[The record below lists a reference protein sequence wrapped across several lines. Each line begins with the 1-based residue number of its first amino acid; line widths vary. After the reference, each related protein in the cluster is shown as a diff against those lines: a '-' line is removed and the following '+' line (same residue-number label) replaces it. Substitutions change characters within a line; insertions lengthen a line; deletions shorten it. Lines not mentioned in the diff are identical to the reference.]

1 MKIKKPVCTS
11 RPARSPHSWLSP
23 TRVLF
28 GLSALS
34 VAVTG
39 ATNVLAQDQRTSAGM
54 LEEVLVTATRRTESQ
69 QDVAVSVT
77 ALTDTYLESRGI
89 ANFSDLNKAAS
100 NLYLVQTENA
110 TASTLRIRG
119 VGVRPNSGLD
129 EAVGVLQDDVYQ
141 ARPGFSFQELM
152 DVASVEVLRG
162 PQGTLFGKNTTAG
175 VIKINTTPP
184 NLEEFSGKVQ
194 AVGGNYDNAEV
205 RGVVNVPIIDGKLA
219 ARFSGFDAQRDGYT
233 ENRYN
238 NEETRNMDRYGY
250 RGKLR
255 WDPTDALNLDFSY
268 EKMKQRSDLDSAL
281 VLYGPAGIAQM
292 ESAGFDVADYPVE
305 LGKTQED
312 IHGRSWD
319 QVDRYIARVEWD
331 AGEVVARFIG
341 AYEKVE
347 TFIRNDQN
355 RNITTIGFPTA
366 AVINQNNSKI
376 TTFEFQLASDIDG
389 PLSWI
394 GGVFFQ
400 QNKLESYT
408 TLLNTQNVNIPGRFG
423 PPTNFTDPYY
433 WYPRP
438 VSAREDKSYAGFGTV
453 RYEFTD
459 RISASFGARY
469 SDDQKENS
477 GAPGT
482 YKDFKEWTYSGD
494 VKYQFTD
501 NVMVYVAAQK
511 GFTSGGFN
519 RPDVVAAAGEEYASF
534 EPVTTY
540 NYEIG
545 LKSEWFEQTLRLNVT
560 AFTQEF
566 DDYQVTQSL
575 TSVGNVLITNAA
587 KVTSDGVEADFT
599 WLATEHLTFDGS
611 LAYTNTEY
619 DDFKDGPCGYIYD
632 GAGYPPGK
640 CTQNAAG
647 DWAQDLSGETLD
659 NAPEWTGNVG
669 GEYRNNFFIGN
680 LEWFAR
686 ADAVYRDDAYLDQS
700 LDPASKQGSYTL
712 YNARLGIES
721 MDQGWK
727 VTAWGNN
734 LGDKDYGIYA
744 LTSEVG
750 YGLTMWQ
757 GLPRTYGVTL
767 DYAF

>member
-11 RPARSPHSWLSP
+11 RPARAQ
-23 TRVLF
+23 RVRPARLLF

-39 ATNVLAQDQRTSAGM
+39 ATNVLAQDQRTKAGT
-54 LEEVLVTATRRTESQ
+54 LEEVVVTATRRTESQ

-77 ALTDTYLESRGI
+77 ALTDTYLEARGI
-89 ANFSDLNKAAS
+89 ADFSDLNKAAS

-110 TASTLRIRG
+110 TASMLRIRG

-129 EAVGVLQDDVYQ
+129 EAVGVIQDDVYQ

-152 DVASVEVLRG
+152 DVSSVEVLRG

-175 VIKINTTPP
+175 VIKITTTPP
-184 NLEEFSGKVQ
+184 DLEEFGGKVQ

-219 ARFSGFDAQRDGYT
+219 ARISGFDAQRDGYT
-233 ENRYN
+233 ENRYR
-238 NEETRNMDRYGY
+238 NEETRNMDRWGY

-255 WDPTDALNLDFSY
+255 WDPTDALTLDFSY
-268 EKMKQRSDLDSAL
+268 EKSKQKTDSDTAL
-281 VLYGPAGIAQM
+281 IEYGPASIDQM
-292 ESAGFDVADYPVE
+292 TAAGFDVADYPLE
-305 LGKTQED
+305 LGKTQQD
-312 IHGRSWD
+312 VRGRTWD
-319 QVDRYIARVEWD
+319 KLDRYLTRVEWD

-347 TFIRNDQN
+347 TFIYNDQN
-355 RNITTIGFPTA
+355 RNVTTIGFPA
-366 AVINQNNSKI
+366 AVTNQNNSKI
-376 TTFEFQLASDIDG
+376 TTFELQLASDIDG

-394 GGVFFQ
+394 TGAFFQ

-408 TLLNTQNVNIPGRFG
+408 TLFSTSNITVPGRIG
-423 PPTNFTDPYY
+423 PPTDFQDPYY
-433 WYPRP
+433 LYPRP
-438 VSAREDKSYAGFGTV
+438 VSAREDKSYAAFGTV
-453 RYEFTD
+453 TYEFTD
-459 RISASFGARY
+459 RISASAGARY

-477 GAPGT
+477 AVPGN
-482 YKDFKEWTYSGD
+482 YKNFKEWTYSGD

-519 RPDVVAAAGEEYASF
+519 RPDIVAVVGEEYATF

-545 LKSEWFEQTLRLNVT
+545 LKSEWFDQTLRLNVT

-566 DDYQVTQSL
+566 DDYQVTESI
-575 TSVGNVLITNAA
+575 TSVGNVAISNAA

-619 DDFKDGPCGYIYD
+619 DDFKDAPCGYVYM
-632 GAGYPPGK
+632 GEGYPASS
-640 CTQNAAG
+640 CTQDADG
-647 DWAQDLSGETLD
+647 GWSQDLSGETLD

-686 ADAVYRDDAYLDQS
+686 ADAIYRDDAYLDQS

-721 MDQGWK
+721 LDQGWR